1 LATNTMKKTR
11 STNKKTLNIKMNSP
25 IVFKITIE
33 LLFVLFISVSAFG
46 QSIDPLEDDR
56 NYKTSRGK
64 VKKSNLVLKKASLR
78 FSRNYKQ
85 PAQLDSVAVYHL
97 ALPGQESMKNRN
109 YKNK

>member
-1 LATNTMKKTR
+1 
-11 STNKKTLNIKMNSP
+11 MNSP
-25 IVFKITIE
+25 IVFKIAIE

-46 QSIDPLEDDR
+46 QSISPLEDDR

-64 VKKSNLVLKKASLR
+64 VKKSNLVMKKATLR

-85 PAQLDSVAVYHL
+85 PAQLDSVAVYPL
-97 ALPGQESMKNRN
+97 VLPGQESMKNRN